1 LQALYRLHYTPTILN
16 NNILNSIELEMKH
29 CAAYRKMRE
38 RLTALAERSREHIWL
53 EEQLL
58 ARLVVSDAKRAVID
72 K

>member
-1 LQALYRLHYTPTILN
+1 
-16 NNILNSIELEMKH
+16 LNSIELEMKH